1 MDKKT
6 KYIIKQCGR
15 AEDYCFDYINGAS
28 DASDIRR
35 MREYVRCTYRSA
47 STFNKKSA
55 GKR

>member
-47 STFNKKSA
+47 STFNKKSV